1 MNAADKKLKAE
12 LTAIHGPIA
21 FAVVQRLGA
30 VACTLPTEERYL
42 EFVSAIGDPGESS
55 GVAREQLAFELLVH
69 PAEPQQKA
77 RARKFLQAMP
87 ALAHALSQAIEALSC
102 GDYAESDLPEEKRA
116 DLDKNWEFGWKAI
129 TPQGFVPIVLATD
142 PTAGAL
148 ARGVLDARERGDD
161 DLGERMRTAVLS
173 FVRSPEQD
181 AVEEI
186 LAKRPALLMPLWL
199 RCQQLAGVGA
209 IELGKD

>member
-1 MNAADKKLKAE
+1 MNAADKKLKAD

-21 FAVVQRLGA
+21 FAVAPRLGA
-30 VACTLPTEERYL
+30 VACSLPTEERYL
-42 EFVSAIGDPGESS
+42 AYVSAIGDPGESS
-55 GVAREQLAFELLVH
+55 GVAREQLVYELLVH
-69 PAEPQQKA
+69 PTDPVEKG

-87 ALAHALSQAIEALSC
+87 ALAHALSQTVEVLSC
-102 GDYAESDLPEEKRA
+102 GDYVEPEFLAEEVEK
-116 DLDKNWEFGWKAI
+116 LDKRWEFGWKAI
-129 TPQGFVPIVLATD
+129 VPEGFLPIVLATD

-161 DLGERMRTAVLS
+161 DLGERMRTAVLA
-173 FVRSPEQD
+173 FVRSPEQA
-181 AVEEI
+181 AVEE
-186 LAKRPALLMPLWL
+186 LLSKRPALLMPLWL